1 MAGGPPAPSLGIGGI
16 EVTGGPP
23 AILRSACIGET
34 CLLLGEGVVNLA
46 LLVCLACSR
55 VGGGF
60 TPATRDSMAD
70 PDAPFGF
77 SNRSITFRTLDIWGT
92 LPARLRLACRLVGW
106 GCDVIAEAAAAAI
119 GDAAAANSGVAGTET
134 VCSAIIAGQRRFRGN

>member
-1 MAGGPPAPSLGIGGI
+1 MGD
-16 EVTGGPP
+16 
-23 AILRSACIGET
+23 T

-60 TPATRDSMAD
+60 TPATRDS
-70 PDAPFGF
+70 DAPFGF
-77 SNRSITFRTLDIWGT
+77 SKRSMTFRTLDDAVTTGA
-92 LPARLRLACRLVGW
+92 LPARLRLACRLVVR
-106 GCDVIAEAAAAAI
+106 GCDVIAEAAAVFT

-134 VCSAIIAGQRRFRGN
+134 DCSAIIAGQRRYRGN

>member
-1 MAGGPPAPSLGIGGI
+1 MGD
-16 EVTGGPP
+16 
-23 AILRSACIGET
+23 T

-60 TPATRDSMAD
+60 TPATRDS
-70 PDAPFGF
+70 DAPFGF
-77 SNRSITFRTLDIWGT
+77 SKRSMTFRTLDAVTTGA
-92 LPARLRLACRLVGW
+92 LPARLRLACRLVVW
-106 GCDVIAEAAAAAI
+106 GCDMIAEAAAEVI